1 MHVALRACSRALPR
15 EGSKMAISND
25 MIEITTS
32 SSISVNAD
40 ILRIR
45 IAKTSLNNFLQLFFP
60 FRQINSHCS
69 CSSLMLDFHYT
80 SIGPL
85 VK

>member
-45 IAKTSLNNFLQLFFP
+45 IAKASLNNFLQLFFP
-60 FRQINSHCS
+60 FWQIYY
-69 CSSLMLDFHYT
+69 SLFMLIIDAAFF
-80 SIGPL
+80 IIL
-85 VK
+85 LLIR